1 MAGIT
6 ALVGLMGIYQIR
18 GMAAADATLYNDMT
32 VPLGELAEMTSDL
45 QRTRVNE
52 YEAVATGDAA
62 TFSRIADELL
72 ADLDKKGEVFS
83 KSLITDKG
91 KEAYKK
97 FTTALQPWLAT
108 HKEIMGRVAAGK
120 RADAEALAKGRGTDE
135 AKAVREA
142 MDGLRETKL
151 AVSKV
156 TYDSNVALAGTAT
169 TLSVIFILLGIALG
183 IGIAVVMSGSIKGPL
198 QEGVKMM
205 QEMANGRFGTRLKME
220 RTDEIGDLARAMDFF
235 TNELQT
241 KIVGGLKAVAAGD
254 LSIEVVAKDAQDE
267 IAPALANTI
276 TNLRLLVNE
285 MNHMS
290 HEHDAGDIDVRI
302 NADKFQGAYRAMAEG
317 VNTMVF
323 GHIAVKKK
331 AMACVEGLSNGDL
344 DTPLETFPGKKVF
357 INTTIEKL
365 RGNLKKF
372 IAEMNHMSHEH
383 DAGDIDVKIPAEQ
396 FQGAYRTMAEGVN
409 TMVFGHIAVKKKAMA
424 CLGEFG
430 RGNFEAPLEKFPGKK
445 VFINE
450 TMEQVRTNLQALIKD
465 AQMLSTAAVEGK
477 LATRADAS
485 RHQGD
490 FRKIVQGVNDT
501 LDAVIGPLMFSAGYV
516 DRIAKGDI
524 PPKITDNYNGEFN
537 TIKLNLN
544 MCIDAVNAMVTDAAT
559 LAKAA
564 AEGRLATRAD
574 ASQHHGDYRKIVQGV
589 NDTLDGVIG
598 PINEVIRVMAAME
611 KGDLTATISQDY
623 HGDLQKLRNAVNNS
637 AQRLSETLTEIYRS
651 SNTLASSADEL
662 TATSQ
667 VMTGNAETMTNQA
680 NTAAAA
686 TEQASANVKNM
697 AAGVEEIS
705 ANANTVASA
714 SEQISANL
722 HTVGAAVEQMSSN
735 MKTIATTSDRMT
747 SAVNT
752 VATAIEEMS
761 VSLNEVSKNSGQAAT
776 VASKAASSANNTAVI
791 VDKLG
796 KSAQEIGKVVDMIK
810 GIAAQTNLLALN
822 ATIEAASA
830 GEAGKGFAV
839 VANEVKEL
847 AKQTA
852 AATEDIRAQVEGMQD
867 NTQHAVKAIDE
878 IVHIINE
885 INAISG
891 TIAAAVEEQTA
902 TTNEISRSVGDAARG
917 ANDVTRNVNQ
927 AAAGANEISRNVQ
940 EAVKGVTDIARNV
953 NQLAGGVTD
962 VARNAAEAAKGMNDV
977 AHNVA
982 SVSGAARDTTK
993 GATGTNVA
1001 SKELARLAE
1010 QLQTAVGKFKL

>member
-1 MAGIT
+1 MDRISKGDIPPKIT
-6 ALVGLMGIYQIR
+6 DTYNGDFNTIKNNLNTCIDAVNALV
-18 GMAAADATLYNDMT
+18 ADAG
-32 VPLGELAEMTSDL
+32 V
-45 QRTRVNE
+45 
-52 YEAVATGDAA
+52 
-62 TFSRIADELL
+62 
-72 ADLDKKGEVFS
+72 
-83 KSLITDKG
+83 
-91 KEAYKK
+91 
-97 FTTALQPWLAT
+97 
-108 HKEIMGRVAAGK
+108 
-120 RADAEALAKGRGTDE
+120 LAK
-135 AKAVREA
+135 
-142 MDGLRETKL
+142 
-151 AVSKV
+151 
-156 TYDSNVALAGTAT
+156 
-169 TLSVIFILLGIALG
+169 
-183 IGIAVVMSGSIKGPL
+183 
-198 QEGVKMM
+198 
-205 QEMANGRFGTRLKME
+205 
-220 RTDEIGDLARAMDFF
+220 
-235 TNELQT
+235 
-241 KIVGGLKAVAAGD
+241 
-254 LSIEVVAKDAQDE
+254 
-267 IAPALANTI
+267 
-276 TNLRLLVNE
+276 
-285 MNHMS
+285 
-290 HEHDAGDIDVRI
+290 
-302 NADKFQGAYRAMAEG
+302 
-317 VNTMVF
+317 
-323 GHIAVKKK
+323 
-331 AMACVEGLSNGDL
+331 
-344 DTPLETFPGKKVF
+344 
-357 INTTIEKL
+357 
-365 RGNLKKF
+365 
-372 IAEMNHMSHEH
+372 
-383 DAGDIDVKIPAEQ
+383 
-396 FQGAYRTMAEGVN
+396 
-409 TMVFGHIAVKKKAMA
+409 
-424 CLGEFG
+424 
-430 RGNFEAPLEKFPGKK
+430 
-445 VFINE
+445 
-450 TMEQVRTNLQALIKD
+450 
-465 AQMLSTAAVEGK
+465 AAVEGK
-477 LATRADAS
+477 LATRADAAK
-485 RHQGD
+485 HQGEY
-490 FRKIVQGVNDT
+490 RRIVQGVNDT
-501 LDAVIGPLMFSAGYV
+501 LDAVIGPLQFSAGYV

-544 MCIDAVNAMVTDAAT
+544 MCIDAVNNLVADAALLTKAAVEGKLGTRADASKHQGDYRKVVQGVNDTLDAVIGPLQFSAGYVDRIAKGDIPPKITDNYNGEFNTIKVNLNMCIDAVNSLVADAALLTRAAIEGKLATRADAAKHQGDYRKIVQGVNDTLDAVIGPLMFSAGYVDRIAKGDIPPKITDTYNGEFNTIKVNLNTCIDAVNAMVTDAAT

-574 ASQHHGDYRKIVQGV
+574 ASLHHGDYRKIVQGV

-598 PINEVIRVMAAME
+598 PINEVIRVMASME
-611 KGDLTATISQDY
+611 KGDLTASISQDY
-623 HGDLQKLRNAVNNS
+623 HGDLQKLRNAVNNT
-637 AQRLSETLTEIYRS
+637 AERLSQTLTEISRN

-714 SEQISANL
+714 SEEISANL

-776 VASKAASSANNTAVI
+776 VASKAASSASNTAVI

-885 INAISG
+885 INSISG

-1001 SKELARLAE
+1001 SQELARLAE